1 MRCGGTTA
9 PAPCLQKEGGSDRQ
23 VGTMPSTLNGSER
36 KGVMCRY
43 QVGENQSATG
53 LEVAVIWEEG
63 LISGLSLDMLLKKL
77 QSAEMAWMCD

>member
-43 QVGENQSATG
+43 QVGEN
-53 LEVAVIWEEG
+53 
-63 LISGLSLDMLLKKL
+63 
-77 QSAEMAWMCD
+77 